1 MANILTDTGREAF
14 LVASHGWKAGSVPGT
29 WVPYIIGSWAGPAAG
44 AVFLSDIPFSAGAV
58 WRARGTYLV
67 NKTTAS
73 GIADADDTIVA
84 AVGSAGSATAV
95 AIILV
100 NETNASNTSLV
111 GAYIDVATGMPFLPN
126 GGDIQVVWD
135 AGANRIFKL

>member
-1 MANILTDTGREAF
+1 MANQLTDTGREGF
-14 LVASHGWKAGSVPGT
+14 LVASYGWKAGSVPAT
-29 WVPYIIGSWAGPAAG
+29 WVPYITGSMGNVLSDI
-44 AVFLSDIPFSAGAV
+44 VFLSDITSPV

-84 AVGSAGSATAV
+84 AVGSAGSATAHY
-95 AIILV
+95 IILD

-111 GAYIDVATGMPFLPN
+111 GAVIDTATGLPFLPN
-126 GGDIQVVWD
+126 GADISLVFD
-135 AGANRIFKL
+135 AGANKIFKL

>member
-1 MANILTDTGREAF
+1 MANLLTDTGREAF
-14 LVASHGWKAGSVPGT
+14 LVASYGWKAGSVPAT
-29 WVPYIIGSWAGPAAG
+29 WTPYIVGSMGNAPGG
-44 AVFLSDIPFSAGAV
+44 IVFLSDITSAV
-58 WRARGTYLV
+58 WRARGTYLA

-73 GIADADDTIVA
+73 GIADADDTLVA

-95 AIILV
+95 YIVLV

-111 GAYIDVATGMPFLPN
+111 GAVIDTATGLPFLPN
-126 GGDIQVVWD
+126 GGDIQIVWD

>member
-1 MANILTDTGREAF
+1 MANVLTDTGREAF
-14 LVASHGWKAGSVPGT
+14 LVASYGWKAGSVPAT
-29 WVPYIIGSWAGPAAG
+29 WTPYIVGSWAGPPGG
-44 AVFLSDIPFSAGAV
+44 AIFLSDIPAAV

-95 AIILV
+95 YIALV

-111 GAYIDVATGMPFLPN
+111 GAMIDVATGLPFLPN
-126 GGDIQVVWD
+126 GGDVSVAWD
-135 AGANRIFKL
+135 NGANRIFKL

>member
-1 MANILTDTGREAF
+1 MANQLTNTGRDGF
-14 LVASHGWKAGSVPGT
+14 LVASYGWKAGSVPAT
-29 WVPYIIGSWAGPAAG
+29 WTPYIMGSMGNVLSDI
-44 AVFLSDIPFSAGAV
+44 VFLSDIPAAV

-95 AIILV
+95 SVILV
-100 NETNASNTSLV
+100 NETNASN
-111 GAYIDVATGMPFLPN
+111 
-126 GGDIQVVWD
+126 
-135 AGANRIFKL
+135 